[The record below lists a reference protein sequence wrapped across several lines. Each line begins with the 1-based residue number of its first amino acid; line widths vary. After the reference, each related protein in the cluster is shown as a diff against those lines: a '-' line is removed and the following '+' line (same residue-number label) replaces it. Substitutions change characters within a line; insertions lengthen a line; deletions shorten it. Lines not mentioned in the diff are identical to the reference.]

1 MDAMAKIT
9 ESTPQRLALQSGSTG
24 VVLDKT
30 AGTAT
35 LQRKMLF
42 FSLKPV
48 EQKLTDIADVILD
61 TVTDPASH
69 AEIDHVMLKLRAGGG
84 WALAADSRK
93 EAQALIADV
102 RRFLGMSPA

>member
-1 MDAMAKIT
+1 MAKIT

-24 VVLDKT
+24 LVLDKT
-30 AGTAT
+30 AGAAI
-35 LQRKMLF
+35 LQRKLLF

-48 EQKLTDIADVILD
+48 EQKIADITDVSLD

-84 WALAADSRK
+84 WALAADSRQ
-93 EAQALIADV
+93 EAQQIVAEV
-102 RRFLGMSPA
+102 RRFLGMSAI

>member
-1 MDAMAKIT
+1 MAKIM
-9 ESTPQRLALQSGSTG
+9 ESTPQRLVLQSGSTA
-24 VVLDKT
+24 VALDKT

-48 EQKLTDIADVILD
+48 EHKLADITDVNLD

-93 EAQALIADV
+93 EAQALISQV
-102 RRFLGMSPA
+102 RQFLGMSPA

>member
-1 MDAMAKIT
+1 MAKIV
-9 ESTPQRLALQSGSTG
+9 ESTSQRLVLQSGST
-24 VVLDKT
+24 VAVLDKT

-35 LQRKMLF
+35 LQRKLLF

-48 EQKLTDIADVILD
+48 EQPLADITDVSLD
-61 TVTDPASH
+61 TVTDAASH

-93 EAQALIADV
+93 EAQALITEV
-102 RRFLGMSPA
+102 RQFLGTSPA